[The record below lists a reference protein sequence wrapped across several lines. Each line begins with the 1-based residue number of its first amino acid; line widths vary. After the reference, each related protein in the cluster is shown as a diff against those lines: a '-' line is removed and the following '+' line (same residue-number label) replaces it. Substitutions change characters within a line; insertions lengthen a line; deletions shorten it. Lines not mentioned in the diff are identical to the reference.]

1 MRKTIYAKMTALP
14 VGLCALAFA
23 VTSCGSSEYKKFADN
38 EGKQVASILREND
51 CLACHSENAPL
62 PFYGN
67 LPLIGP
73 VVQADMKEAVHYV
86 DLTAMVEALEN
97 GQPVSEV
104 DLAKVENTALSGS
117 MPPAKYSHMPMHW
130 GTSLDDN
137 EKAVIIS
144 WAKNVRKDRFTTETV
159 AEEFKNEPLQPL
171 MKSLPTD
178 PAKVELGFALYHD
191 TRLSADNTISCATCH
206 GLNTGGVD
214 RKQYSEGIN
223 GQFGGVNAPTVYN
236 AALNFVQFW
245 DGRAADLKEQAAGPP
260 LNPVEMGCTSFDQI
274 CEALAQDKD
283 FTKKFTEV
291 YPEGYSNIFARC
303 CNLRFLLKPTQHQ
316 QWRSTILPAFH
327 PMQYES
333 VGPQTFAV
341 YHFLSSHFP
350 PSYHFFQFCQT
361 LGDLHFQL
369 MQVSKD
375 LRGRG
380 ILHRHILGL
389 FVLIDG

>member
-1 MRKTIYAKMTALP
+1 MRKTVYAKMTALP

-144 WAKNVRKDRFTTETV
+144 WAKNVRKDHFTTETV

-214 RKQYSEGIN
+214 RKQYSEGIG

-236 AALNFVQFW
+236 AALNFAQFW

-260 LNPVEMGCTSFDQI
+260 LNPVEMGWTSFDQI
-274 CEALAQDKD
+274 CEGLEQDKD
-283 FTKKFTEV
+283 FTYAAK
-291 YPEGYSNIFARC
+291 
-303 CNLRFLLKPTQHQ
+303 H
-316 QWRSTILPAFH
+316 
-327 PMQYES
+327 
-333 VGPQTFAV
+333 
-341 YHFLSSHFP
+341 
-350 PSYHFFQFCQT
+350 
-361 LGDLHFQL
+361 
-369 MQVSKD
+369 
-375 LRGRG
+375 
-380 ILHRHILGL
+380 
-389 FVLIDG
+389 

>member
-144 WAKNVRKDRFTTETV
+144 WAKNVRKDRFT
-159 AEEFKNEPLQPL
+159 
-171 MKSLPTD
+171 
-178 PAKVELGFALYHD
+178 
-191 TRLSADNTISCATCH
+191 
-206 GLNTGGVD
+206 
-214 RKQYSEGIN
+214 
-223 GQFGGVNAPTVYN
+223 
-236 AALNFVQFW
+236 
-245 DGRAADLKEQAAGPP
+245 
-260 LNPVEMGCTSFDQI
+260 
-274 CEALAQDKD
+274 
-283 FTKKFTEV
+283 
-291 YPEGYSNIFARC
+291 
-303 CNLRFLLKPTQHQ
+303 
-316 QWRSTILPAFH
+316 
-327 PMQYES
+327 
-333 VGPQTFAV
+333 
-341 YHFLSSHFP
+341 
-350 PSYHFFQFCQT
+350 
-361 LGDLHFQL
+361 
-369 MQVSKD
+369 
-375 LRGRG
+375 
-380 ILHRHILGL
+380 
-389 FVLIDG
+389 